1 MPLHL
6 YYRPSFK
13 RSLKNLGHNQKKKI
27 VGLILEAL
35 DAYYFSGCDLV
46 KTKKIAPWF
55 FYKRLRKPYYE
66 AGVERIIRIII
77 KQEREKCIAILAGN
91 HDQIKQFLANV

>member
-13 RSLKNLGHNQKKKI
+13 RSLKALGHEQKRI

-35 DAYYFSGCDLV
+35 TVYYSSNCNLSEAQ
-46 KTKKIAPWF
+46 KIAPRF
-55 FYKRLRKPYYE
+55 FYKQLRKSYYE
-66 AGVERIIRIII
+66 AGIERDIRVVI
-77 KQEREKCIAILAGN
+77 EREGEKCIAMVAGN
-91 HDQIKQFLANV
+91 HDQIKQFLSSI